1 APTKSRSSGSS
12 PASEA
17 APNAGPPD
25 GRKARGG
32 RSKVGRG
39 LTNVKPLRRH
49 PGSNSGMNPVLHA
62 VSRLLDSQQ
71 ANLRDSPAGELA
83 ATLADEPRLRMAT
96 RLALVKLAARCE
108 QPDPVPPG
116 QARACMLCAPL
127 LARQL
132 DRLSTLSEIEAM

>member
-1 APTKSRSSGSS
+1 
-12 PASEA
+12 
-17 APNAGPPD
+17 
-25 GRKARGG
+25 
-32 RSKVGRG
+32 
-39 LTNVKPLRRH
+39 
-49 PGSNSGMNPVLHA
+49 MNPVLHA

-71 ANLRDSPAGELA
+71 AHLRDSPAGELA

-96 RLALVKLAARCE
+96 RLALVKLAARCA

-132 DRLSTLSEIEAM
+132 DRLSTLSEIEAMAGLVDLAPQLRDLAVELEQANDSLAIVPQALLELLRTRLH